1 MNEKQIEALTR
12 AITKALKES
21 GRVPGGGGSCEARS
35 QSAKPCG
42 AAVVICGCGHGAC
55 ESAT

>member
-12 AITKALKES
+12 AITKALTES
-21 GRVPGGGGSCEARS
+21 GLVPGGGGSCEARS
-35 QSAKPCG
+35 QSDKPCA
-42 AAVVICGCGHGAC
+42 AAVVICVCGQGAC